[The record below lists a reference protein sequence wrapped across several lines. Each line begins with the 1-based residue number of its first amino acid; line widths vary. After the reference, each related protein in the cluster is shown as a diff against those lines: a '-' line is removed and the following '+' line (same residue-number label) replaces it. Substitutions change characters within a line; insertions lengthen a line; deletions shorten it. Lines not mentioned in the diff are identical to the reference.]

1 MLILNNL
8 EDEKDEVI
16 KRKLEKCGMEKAI
29 KIVRIEG
36 HLTEQGLDKDM
47 KCLMVTAIEDKPELF
62 SKCDI
67 FLHAITEEKKKSFI
81 LYTGTFKP
89 MR

>member
-16 KRKLEKCGMEKAI
+16 KRRLEKYGMKKAI

-36 HLTEQGLDKDM
+36 SLTERGLDEDM
-47 KCLMVTAIEDKPELF
+47 KCLMVAAIEDKPELF
-62 SKCDI
+62 SGCDI
-67 FLHAITEEKKKSFI
+67 CLHAITEEKKKSLM
-81 LYTGTFKP
+81 LYIGTFKP